1 MNIKQA
7 KEQIKKTMQVYF
19 AKDADGHYDL
29 DVNMQ
34 RPVFLM
40 GPPGIGKTAI
50 MQQIANELEVG
61 LVTYSMTHHTRQSAL
76 GLPFIVEK
84 EFGGQTY
91 HIAEYTMSEIVAAV
105 YKEIEEH
112 GHQEGILFLDE
123 MNCVSETL
131 APAML
136 QFLQYKIFGS
146 HQIPKGWLVVTA
158 GNPPEY
164 NKSVREFD
172 LVTWD
177 RLKRMDVEP
186 DIKAWKEYARER
198 QVHPAI
204 MTYLELHPEHFYHI
218 ERTMD
223 GQDFVTARGWEDLSV
238 ILQKYEKY
246 ELEVD
251 ETLFGQYLQCKQI
264 AEEFAIYYDL
274 YNKYQSDYQIDQ
286 ILAGTVSEAILDRAK
301 NAPFDERVTLT
312 GMVCAAIKQKL
323 TQTMESEE
331 QMLALRDW
339 LKVQKEELL
348 SETGDSEKDLIA
360 NGVAHAEDLANQY
373 QRKLDT
379 ARLTKREQRILRGKV
394 QCFYNVINQ
403 LKVLCIHEKQAQ
415 FDAVMQMYKSQISA
429 MKERAE
435 RDGAE
440 LSCVFAFVHQAFGN
454 GTEMLLLLSELT
466 EDAAAARFIA
476 RYGCE
481 AYYQFSNDL
490 MVQERQNQIL
500 AALLEED
507 L

>member
-19 AKDADGHYDL
+19 AKDEFGNYDL

-34 RPVFLM
+34 RPVFVM

-50 MQQIANELEVG
+50 MQQIASELGVG

-76 GLPFIVEK
+76 GLPYIVEK
-84 EFGGQTY
+84 KFQGQTY

-105 YKEIEEH
+105 YKEIEEK
-112 GHQEGILFLDE
+112 GHLEGILFLDE

-136 QFLQYKIFGS
+136 QFLQYKIFGT

-186 DIKAWKEYARER
+186 DLKVWKEYARER
-198 QVHPAI
+198 QIHPAI
-204 MTYLELHPEHFYHI
+204 YTYLELHPDHFYHI
-218 ERTMD
+218 ERTLD

-238 ILQKYEKY
+238 MLQRYEKY
-246 ELEVD
+246 EMMVD
-251 ETLFGQYLQCKQI
+251 EELFGQYLQCKQI
-264 AEEFAIYYDL
+264 AEDFGIYYEL
-274 YNKYQSDYQIDQ
+274 YNKYQSDYQIAQ
-286 ILAGTVSEAILDRAK
+286 ILNGKVSEEILARAK
-301 NAPFDERVTLT
+301 DAPFDERVTIT
-312 GMVCAAIKQKL
+312 GMLNDAIKQRIAR
-323 TQTMESEE
+323 TMESEE
-331 QMLALRDW
+331 QLIELRDW
-339 LKVQKEELL
+339 LKMQKELL
-348 SETGDSEKDLIA
+348 MHSLTQKENDLIEE
-360 NGVAHAEDLANQY
+360 GMAHAEKLANEY
-373 QRKLDT
+373 QKKLI
-379 ARLTKREQRILRGKV
+379 AGQLSKRQTRILRGKV

-403 LKVLCIHEKQAQ
+403 LKVDGIVEKEAQ
-415 FDAVMQMYKSQISA
+415 FEAVKQMYQEQIAA
-429 MKERAE
+429 MKEKAVQ
-435 RDGAE
+435 DGRQ
-440 LSCVFAFVHQAFGN
+440 LSAVFDFVNQAFGN

-466 EDAAAARFIA
+466 EDASAARFIA

-481 AYYQFSNDL
+481 AYYQYSGEL
-490 MVQERQNQIL
+490 MVQDRQEHIL
-500 AALLEED
+500 ATLLQDEI
-507 L
+507 

>member
-19 AKDADGHYDL
+19 AKDEFGNYDL
-29 DVNMQ
+29 DINMQ

-50 MQQIANELEVG
+50 MQQIASELGVG

-84 EFGGQTY
+84 EFQGQTY

-105 YKEIEEH
+105 YKEIEEN
-112 GHQEGILFLDE
+112 GHKEGILFLDE

-136 QFLQYKIFGS
+136 QFLQYKIFGT

-177 RLKRMDVEP
+177 RLKRIDVEP
-186 DIKAWKEYARER
+186 DLKAWKEYATER

-204 MTYLELHPEHFYHI
+204 RTYLELHPDHFYHI
-218 ERTMD
+218 ERTID

-238 ILQKYEKY
+238 ILQRYEAF

-251 ETLFGQYLQCKQI
+251 GELFPQYLQCKQI
-264 AEEFAIYYDL
+264 AEDFAIYYDL
-274 YNKYQSDYQIDQ
+274 YNKYQSDYQVDQ
-286 ILAGTVSEAILDRAK
+286 ILAGEASETILARAK
-301 NAPFDERVTLT
+301 EAPFDERVTLT
-312 GMVCAAIKQKL
+312 GMLNDAVCQRL
-323 TQTMESEE
+323 NRTMESEE
-331 QMLALRDW
+331 QLIELRDW
-339 LKVQKEELL
+339 LKMQKEHLINPLAQE
-348 SETGDSEKDLIA
+348 DNDLITE
-360 NGVAHAEDLANQY
+360 GVKHAEKLANQY
-373 QRKLDT
+373 QKKMDSGQLN
-379 ARLTKREQRILRGKV
+379 KRETRILRGKV

-403 LKVLCIHEKQAQ
+403 LKVEGIKGKEAQ
-415 FDAVMQMYKSQISA
+415 FAMVKQTYQDQIQA
-429 MKERAE
+429 MKEKAAE
-435 RDGAE
+435 DGKN
-440 LSCVFAFVHQAFGN
+440 LSAVFSFIHQAFGN

-466 EDAAAARFIA
+466 EDSGASRFIA

-481 AYYQFSNDL
+481 EYYQFSDEL
-490 MVQERQNQIL
+490 MVQDRQDQIL
-500 AALLEED
+500 NALLEVEI
-507 L
+507 

>member
-7 KEQIKKTMQVYF
+7 KDQIKKTMQVYF
-19 AKDADGHYDL
+19 AKDEWGNYDL

-50 MQQIANELEVG
+50 MQQIASELGVG

-76 GLPFIVEK
+76 GLPFIVER
-84 EFGGQTY
+84 EFQGQTY

-105 YKEIEEH
+105 YKEIEEK
-112 GHQEGILFLDE
+112 GHKEGILFLDE

-136 QFLQYKIFGS
+136 QFLQYKIFGT

-177 RLKRMDVEP
+177 RLKRIDVEP
-186 DIKAWKEYARER
+186 DLKAWKEYALER

-204 MTYLELHPEHFYHI
+204 RTYLELHPEHFYHI

-238 ILQKYEKY
+238 ILQRYEAF
-246 ELEVD
+246 ELTVD
-251 ETLFGQYLQCKQI
+251 EELFSQYLQCKQI
-264 AEEFAIYYDL
+264 AEDFGIYYDL
-274 YNKYQSDYQIDQ
+274 YNKYQSDYQVDQ
-286 ILAGTVSEAILDRAK
+286 ILVGTVSNEILSRAK
-301 NAPFDERVTLT
+301 AAPFDERVTLT
-312 GMVCAAIKQKL
+312 GMLNDAICQRL
-323 TQTMESEE
+323 TRTMESEE
-331 QMLALRDW
+331 QLIELRDW
-339 LKVQKEELL
+339 LKMQKEHLINPLAKE
-348 SETGDSEKDLIA
+348 DNDLIA
-360 NGVAHAEDLANQY
+360 EGVAHAEKLANQY
-373 QRKLDT
+373 QKKLE
-379 ARLTKREQRILRGKV
+379 AGQLTKREMRIWRGKV

-403 LKVLCIHEKQAQ
+403 LKVAGISVKEEQ
-415 FDAVMQMYKSQISA
+415 FEMVKKTYQEQITA
-429 MKERAE
+429 MKEKAE
-435 RDGAE
+435 EDGKNLAA
-440 LSCVFAFVHQAFGN
+440 VFAFVEQAFGN

-466 EDAAAARFIA
+466 EDVGASRFIA
-476 RYGCE
+476 RYGCD
-481 AYYQFSNDL
+481 AYYKFSNEL
-490 MVQERQNQIL
+490 MVQDRQNQIL
-500 AALLEED
+500 NALLEID

>member
-19 AKDADGHYDL
+19 AKDEFGNYDL
-29 DVNMQ
+29 DINMQ

-50 MQQIANELEVG
+50 MQQIASELGVG

-84 EFGGQTY
+84 EFQGQTY

-112 GHQEGILFLDE
+112 GHLEGILFLDE

-136 QFLQYKIFGS
+136 QFLQYKIFGT

-186 DIKAWKEYARER
+186 DLKAWKEYALER

-204 MTYLELHPEHFYHI
+204 RTYLELHPDHFYHI

-238 ILQKYEKY
+238 ILQRYEAF
-246 ELEVD
+246 ELTVD
-251 ETLFGQYLQCKQI
+251 EELFSQYLQCKQI
-264 AEEFAIYYDL
+264 AEDFSIYYDL
-274 YNKYQSDYQIDQ
+274 YNKYQSDYQVDQ
-286 ILAGTVSEAILDRAK
+286 ILAGEASDAILARAK
-301 NAPFDERVTLT
+301 EAPFDERVTLT
-312 GMVCAAIKQKL
+312 GMLNDAVCQRL
-323 TQTMESEE
+323 TRTMESEE
-331 QMLALRDW
+331 QLLELRDW
-339 LKVQKEELL
+339 LKMQKEHQN
-348 SETGDSEKDLIA
+348 DLIA
-360 NGVAHAEDLANQY
+360 EGVKHAEKLANEY
-373 QRKLDT
+373 QKKLN
-379 ARLTKREQRILRGKV
+379 AGQLTKRETRIWKGKV

-403 LKVLCIHEKQAQ
+403 LKVAGITDKEAQ
-415 FDAVMQMYKSQISA
+415 FAMVKATYQEQITA
-429 MKERAE
+429 MKEKATE
-435 RDGAE
+435 DGKN
-440 LSCVFAFVHQAFGN
+440 LSSVFDFINKAFGN

-466 EDAAAARFIA
+466 EDSGASRFIA
-476 RYGCE
+476 RYGCDE
-481 AYYQFSNDL
+481 YYQFSNEL
-490 MVQERQNQIL
+490 MVQDRQDQIL
-500 AALLEED
+500 NALLEED
-507 L
+507 F

>member
-19 AKDADGHYDL
+19 AKDEFGNYDL

-50 MQQIANELEVG
+50 MQQIASELEVG

-76 GLPFIVEK
+76 GLPYIVEK
-84 EFGGQTY
+84 EFQGQTY

-105 YKEIEEH
+105 YKEIENN
-112 GHQEGILFLDE
+112 GHLEGILFLDE

-136 QFLQYKIFGS
+136 QFLQYKIFGT

-186 DIKAWKEYARER
+186 DLKAWKEYARER
-198 QVHPAI
+198 QIHPAI
-204 MTYLELHPEHFYHI
+204 YTYLELHPEHFYHI

-238 ILQKYEKY
+238 ILQRYEKFDMV
-246 ELEVD
+246 VD
-251 ETLFGQYLQCKQI
+251 EELFGQYLQCKQI
-264 AEEFAIYYDL
+264 AEDFGIYYEL
-274 YNKYQSDYQIDQ
+274 YNKYQSDYQIEQ
-286 ILAGTVSEAILDRAK
+286 ILTGEVSEEILARAK
-301 NAPFDERVTLT
+301 AAPFDEKVTLT
-312 GMVCAAIKQKL
+312 GMLNDAAKQRL
-323 TQTMESEE
+323 TGTMESEE
-331 QMLALRDW
+331 QLIELRDW
-339 LKVQKEELL
+339 LKMQKEHLINPL
-348 SETGDSEKDLIA
+348 AKDDNDLITE
-360 NGVAHAEDLANQY
+360 GVAHAEKLANEY
-373 QRKLDT
+373 QKKLN
-379 ARLTKREQRILRGKV
+379 AGQLNKRETRILRGKV

-403 LKVLCIHEKQAQ
+403 LKVAGIARKEEQ
-415 FDAVMQMYKSQISA
+415 FVFVKQMYQEQITA
-429 MKERAE
+429 MKEKAVE
-435 RDGAE
+435 DGRQLTA
-440 LSCVFAFVHQAFGN
+440 VFDFVNQAFGN

-466 EDAAAARFIA
+466 EDASAARFIA
-476 RYGCE
+476 RYGCD
-481 AYYQFSNDL
+481 AYYQYSNEL
-490 MVQERQNQIL
+490 MVQDRQDQIL
-500 AALLEED
+500 ATLLQED
-507 L
+507 I

>member
-19 AKDADGHYDL
+19 AKDEFGEYDL

-50 MQQIANELEVG
+50 MQQIASELGVG

-84 EFGGQTY
+84 EFRGETY

-105 YKEIEEH
+105 YKEIEDH
-112 GHQEGILFLDE
+112 GQEEGILFLDE

-136 QFLQYKIFGS
+136 QFLQYKIFGT
-146 HQIPKGWLVVTA
+146 HKIPEGWLVVTA

-186 DIKAWKEYARER
+186 DLKAWKEYAMER

-204 MTYLELHPEHFYHI
+204 RTYLELHPDHFYHI
-218 ERTMD
+218 ERTID
-223 GQDFVTARGWEDLSV
+223 GQEFVTARGWEDLSV
-238 ILQKYEKY
+238 ILERYEKHR
-246 ELEVD
+246 LDVD
-251 ETLFGQYLQCKQI
+251 EELFSQYIQCRQI
-264 AEEFAIYYDL
+264 AEDFAIYYDL
-274 YNKYQSDYQIDQ
+274 YNKYQSDYQVDQ
-286 ILAGTVSEAILDRAK
+286 ILSGTVPAQILERAK
-301 NAPFDERVTLT
+301 AAPFDERVTLT
-312 GMVCAAIKQKL
+312 GMLSDAICQRL
-323 TQTMESEE
+323 TGTMDSEE
-331 QMLALRDW
+331 QLIELRDW
-339 LKVQKEELL
+339 LKMQKEH
-348 SETGDSEKDLIA
+348 LINPLA
-360 NGVAHAEDLANQY
+360 KEGNTLIEEGVAHAEQLANTY
-373 QRKLDT
+373 QSKLHGGQ
-379 ARLTKREQRILRGKV
+379 LTKREARLWRGKV
-394 QCFYNVINQ
+394 QCFYNVINR
-403 LKVLCIHEKQAQ
+403 LKVAGVSEKEAQ
-415 FDAVMQMYKSQISA
+415 FDMVKQMYQEQILA
-429 MKERAE
+429 MKEKAAE
-435 RDGAE
+435 DGKN
-440 LSCVFAFVHQAFGN
+440 LSDTFAFMQEAFGN
-454 GTEMLLLLSELT
+454 GSEMLLFLSELT
-466 EDAAAARFIA
+466 ENSGASRFIA

-481 AYYQFSNDL
+481 EYYQYSDEL
-490 MVQERQNQIL
+490 MVQDRHNQIL
-500 AALLEED
+500 DALLEME

>member
-19 AKDADGHYDL
+19 AKDEFGNYDL
-29 DVNMQ
+29 DINMQ

-50 MQQIANELEVG
+50 MQQIASELGVG

-84 EFGGQTY
+84 EFQGQTY

-112 GHQEGILFLDE
+112 GHLEGILFLDE

-136 QFLQYKIFGS
+136 QFLQYKIFGT

-186 DIKAWKEYARER
+186 DLKAWKEYALER

-204 MTYLELHPEHFYHI
+204 RTYLELHPDHFYHI

-238 ILQKYEKY
+238 ILQRYEAF
-246 ELEVD
+246 ELTVD
-251 ETLFGQYLQCKQI
+251 EELFSQYLQCKQI
-264 AEEFAIYYDL
+264 AEDFSIYYDL
-274 YNKYQSDYQIDQ
+274 YNKYQSDYQVDQ
-286 ILAGTVSEAILDRAK
+286 ILAGEASDAILARAK
-301 NAPFDERVTLT
+301 EAPFDERVTLT
-312 GMVCAAIKQKL
+312 GMLNDAVCQRL
-323 TQTMESEE
+323 TRTMESEE
-331 QMLALRDW
+331 QLLELRDW
-339 LKVQKEELL
+339 LKMQKEHQN
-348 SETGDSEKDLIA
+348 DLIA
-360 NGVAHAEDLANQY
+360 EGVKHAEKLANEY
-373 QRKLDT
+373 QKKLN
-379 ARLTKREQRILRGKV
+379 AGQLTKRETRIWKGKV

-403 LKVLCIHEKQAQ
+403 LKVAGISDKEAQ
-415 FDAVMQMYKSQISA
+415 FAMVKNTYQEQIVA
-429 MKERAE
+429 MKEKAVV
-435 RDGAE
+435 DGKN
-440 LSCVFAFVHQAFGN
+440 LSSVFDFINKAFGN

-466 EDAAAARFIA
+466 EDSGASRFIA
-476 RYGCE
+476 RYGCDE
-481 AYYQFSNDL
+481 YYQFSNEL
-490 MVQERQNQIL
+490 MVQDRQDQIL
-500 AALLEED
+500 NALLEED
-507 L
+507 F

>member
-19 AKDADGHYDL
+19 AKDEDGNYEL

-50 MQQIANELEVG
+50 MQQIASELGVG

-76 GLPFIVEK
+76 GLPYIVER
-84 EFGGQTY
+84 EFQGQTY

-112 GHQEGILFLDE
+112 GHLEGILFLDE

-136 QFLQYKIFGS
+136 QFLQYKIFGT

-186 DIKAWKEYARER
+186 DLKAWKEYARER
-198 QVHPAI
+198 QIHPAI
-204 MTYLELHPEHFYHI
+204 YTYLELHREHFYHI

-238 ILQKYEKY
+238 ILQKYEKFQ
-246 ELEVD
+246 LVVD
-251 ETLFGQYLQCKQI
+251 EELFGQYLQCKQI
-264 AEEFAIYYDL
+264 AEDFAIYYEL
-274 YNKYQSDYQIDQ
+274 YNKYQSDYQVEQ
-286 ILAGTVSEAILDRAK
+286 ILAGQVADEILERAK
-301 NAPFDERVTLT
+301 AAPFDEKVTIT
-312 GMVCAAIKQKL
+312 GMLNDAIKQRL
-323 TQTMESEE
+323 TATMESEE
-331 QMLALRDW
+331 QLIELRDW
-339 LKVQKEELL
+339 LKMQKEHLINPLAKE
-348 SETGDSEKDLIA
+348 GNDLIA
-360 NGVAHAEDLANQY
+360 EGVKHAENLANDY
-373 QRKLDT
+373 QNKLN
-379 ARLTKREQRILRGKV
+379 AGQLTKREIRILRGKV

-403 LKVLCIHEKQAQ
+403 LKVDGIAEKEVQFEAVKQMYQAQ
-415 FDAVMQMYKSQISA
+415 IAA
-429 MKERAE
+429 MKEKAAE
-435 RDGAE
+435 DGKQLEA
-440 LSCVFAFVHQAFGN
+440 VFAFVKEAFGN

-466 EDAAAARFIA
+466 EDAASARFIA

-481 AYYQFSNDL
+481 AYYQYSNEL
-490 MVQERQNQIL
+490 MVQDRQAQIL
-500 AALLEED
+500 EALLKED
-507 L
+507 I